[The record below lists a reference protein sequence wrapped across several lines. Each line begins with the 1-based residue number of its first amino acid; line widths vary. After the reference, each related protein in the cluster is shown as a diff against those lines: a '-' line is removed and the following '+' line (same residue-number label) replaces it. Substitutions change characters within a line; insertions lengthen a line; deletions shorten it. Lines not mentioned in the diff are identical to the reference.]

1 MQIDWWTFAL
11 QTVNFLVLVW
21 LLWRFLYKPVG
32 EVIDRR
38 KALAERAFSDARKK
52 AEEAEAAKLRFED
65 GQAQLSQERQD
76 MLRKVHQELEDE
88 RSKLLEKARREAEQL
103 IETAHGAIAEER
115 EAALGEIR
123 EQAAGLAVEL
133 ASNFLRQAG
142 SDLSTDV
149 FLEQLEKQL
158 TDLSEVERDRLQK
171 DLAADDA
178 CLTIVTAYPL
188 ALEEE
193 DRWTSRL
200 GVSLGQMMQTGFV
213 TDAGIVGGAE
223 LQFPHTV
230 LKITW
235 ADQLEKAKE
244 LLGQDEPAS

>member
-11 QTVNFLVLVW
+11 QTINFLVLVW

-38 KALAERAFSDARKK
+38 KALAERAFADARKK
-52 AEEAEAAKLRFED
+52 AEEAEAAKLRFEG

-76 MLRKVHQELEDE
+76 MLRKVHKELEGE
-88 RSKLLEKARREAEQL
+88 RSNLLEKARREADEL
-103 IETAHGAIAEER
+103 IEAAHDTIAEER
-115 EAALGEIR
+115 EAALREIR

-133 ASNFLRQAG
+133 ASNFLRKAG

-158 TDLSEVERDRLQK
+158 TDLSEIERGRLQK

-178 CLTIVTAYPL
+178 RLTVVTAYPL
-188 ALEEE
+188 APGEG
-193 DRWTSRL
+193 DRWTGRL
-200 GVSLGQMMQTGFV
+200 GASLGQMMKTDFV
-213 TDAGIVGGAE
+213 TDPGIVGGAE
-223 LQFPHTV
+223 LRFPHTV

-244 LLGQDEPAS
+244 LLGQDEADS